1 MMDHETYRRALL
13 SDPHSEDAA
22 LRQHRDTCEQCAGY
36 TERLLHFESRLERAL
51 QLEMRAPAAALRPGR
66 DRPGRDRRDGHRPGR
81 LALAASVLL
90 ALVVAGA
97 VWLAV
102 PRASLAAAVVAHMAG
117 EPDAWNT
124 RAAVADPALESVLKN
139 ANMQLNAS
147 AGVVSYASS
156 CEFRGHVVPHL
167 VVQSAEGPVTV
178 MVLVHESVSKQ
189 VQFDEHGYRGVI
201 VPVAG
206 HGSIALLMRGPDAR
220 IDDVEGIAA
229 RVRNAIVWPR

>member
-1 MMDHETYRRALL
+1 MMDHEKYRRALL
-13 SDPHSEDAA
+13 SDPRSEDAA
-22 LRQHRDTCEQCAGY
+22 QRQHRDTCEQCAAY
-36 TERLLHFESRLERAL
+36 TERLLHFEARLERAL
-51 QLEMRAPAAALRPGR
+51 QLNMRAPAAALRR
-66 DRPGRDRRDGHRPGR
+66 DRGRPGR

-90 ALVVAGA
+90 ALLVAGA

-102 PRASLAAAVVAHMAG
+102 PRASLAAAVVAHMAQ

-139 ANMQLNAS
+139 ANMHLNS
-147 AGVVSYASS
+147 SVGVVSYANS

-167 VVQSAEGPVTV
+167 VVQSAGGPVTV

-189 VQFDEHGYRGVI
+189 QPFDEHGYRGVI

-206 HGSIALLMRGPDAR
+206 HGSIALLMRGPEVR

-229 RVRNAIVWPR
+229 RVRDAIVWP

>member
-1 MMDHETYRRALL
+1 MMDHETYRRTLL
-13 SDPHSEDAA
+13 SDPRSEDAA
-22 LRQHRDTCEQCAGY
+22 LRQHRDMCEQCAAY

-51 QLEMRAPAAALRPGR
+51 QLEMRAPAAAV
-66 DRPGRDRRDGHRPGR
+66 RPGRDRRGRHRPGR

-102 PRASLAAAVVAHMAG
+102 PRASLAAAVVAHMAQ

-124 RAAVADPALESVLKN
+124 RAAVADPALGSVLKN
-139 ANMQLNAS
+139 ANMHLNAS

-189 VQFDEHGYRGVI
+189 VQFDEHGYRGII

-229 RVRNAIVWPR
+229 RVRNAIVWSR